1 MFDSSTWTQCL
12 SEFWYGDV
20 LPNMSE
26 QLQKPRLTFEELF
39 EALPDREELE
49 YQLDTD
55 NTPYRALPKSRFDT
69 PEHIIIFGDTL
80 RRLLLFRG
88 TRMALKRKGFQ
99 KDVKLIAN
107 STSEQCI
114 AALKSSAGQPGEVRN
129 ANMEALSN
137 NEKIALELRTALRQ
151 VLISTKDVPLTDGY
165 KRNLRHESHNLN
177 IAEGALA
184 VFATFNFAD
193 NYAPLLFQLVRG
205 GSDGSVEHIGE
216 DIVCS
221 LTDDAPNMPSL
232 QQMHQLIAQSPR
244 AQAKFFLLMDDIAD
258 IYFMGMD
265 SSFIGRHHVQRT
277 FHHRHL
283 EDQLAST
290 AIPSLGGYGVAELE
304 PFESQE
310 RGFQHGH
317 RKKYAIPKSQEAE
330 IIEQF
335 KKPDQSGLYK
345 LLEECKAALIS
356 CAETLQYEA
365 STLPAQ
371 QMGQSVPPEKF
382 TRKQQNHS
390 RLDGG
395 VELDGSRR
403 HLIEVTAPELPGH
416 HEIEKRRSQ
425 AEGRPAVS
433 MYSQASL
440 QGCHQTL
447 MPSYRLPQDLGVRRV
462 LDEVGMYEATGDT
475 TPNAFPPHW
484 AMDDDGKHVMGPSVC
499 ASVRGDGSV
508 AQPASCAD
516 IIQDAGQFALS
527 FARDFRALHQFNHD
541 HDCTHTCIKYVAKQC
556 KDAAQ
561 EALRKGKVVACRF
574 FFFHVLVFTY
584 AVTTLQGVGETIT
597 KRIRRRGKKLVE
609 SPYIAI
615 TNERNEFCKP
625 VLRRDTPFRSSST
638 DVGQNWGR
646 CNIDFQYMP
655 RTIDPSHFMEGSAV
669 QPAVL
674 QVNPKDAVAMY
685 GVRMQMPDAPM
696 LRRIFHTI
704 AAMFQAAYNCD
715 YYITKYH
722 CKPMAQ
728 LQNLFTNIALGL
740 RRLEAEEEAA
750 EPDAEK
756 PVNAAAE
763 RARKTT
769 LKIASAANR
778 SSWCS
783 CCEMATFIKTGA
795 LVRKT
800 HRPNAIFLSRP
811 MYLYQQCRRL
821 LQSTPEMLIE
831 AQMPVDDQA
840 RPVDVLC
847 FSRSQIHE
855 AGQPADHLADE
866 SDTYSAVPPVA
877 LESDAKNEDDKA
889 SNNSAEGEEKN
900 ILNDSG
906 LSEETDEDHVETE
919 SAVGPAPTDGAVQ
932 PGASTDDAV
941 PPGEDAHDFE
951 ESLDITAL
959 EATTSA
965 HDDWLHRGP
974 FLFDMDF
981 HTYMRFTIR
990 KPLPKEIK
998 VSQASS
1004 GGFIAQVFY
1013 PRARKCFI
1021 PGCFRR
1027 SLDLDLKIRKS
1038 GTSFLQ
1044 L

>member
-1 MFDSSTWTQCL
+1 
-12 SEFWYGDV
+12 
-20 LPNMSE
+20 
-26 QLQKPRLTFEELF
+26 
-39 EALPDREELE
+39 
-49 YQLDTD
+49 
-55 NTPYRALPKSRFDT
+55 
-69 PEHIIIFGDTL
+69 
-80 RRLLLFRG
+80 
-88 TRMALKRKGFQ
+88 
-99 KDVKLIAN
+99 
-107 STSEQCI
+107 
-114 AALKSSAGQPGEVRN
+114 
-129 ANMEALSN
+129 
-137 NEKIALELRTALRQ
+137 
-151 VLISTKDVPLTDGY
+151 
-165 KRNLRHESHNLN
+165 
-177 IAEGALA
+177 
-184 VFATFNFAD
+184 
-193 NYAPLLFQLVRG
+193 
-205 GSDGSVEHIGE
+205 
-216 DIVCS
+216 
-221 LTDDAPNMPSL
+221 
-232 QQMHQLIAQSPR
+232 
-244 AQAKFFLLMDDIAD
+244 MDDIAD

-277 FHHRHL
+277 FHHRHI

-371 QMGQSVPPEKF
+371 QMGQTVPPEKF

-696 LRRIFHTI
+696 LRRIFHTT

>member
-1 MFDSSTWTQCL
+1 
-12 SEFWYGDV
+12 
-20 LPNMSE
+20 
-26 QLQKPRLTFEELF
+26 
-39 EALPDREELE
+39 
-49 YQLDTD
+49 
-55 NTPYRALPKSRFDT
+55 
-69 PEHIIIFGDTL
+69 
-80 RRLLLFRG
+80 
-88 TRMALKRKGFQ
+88 MALKRKGFQ

-205 GSDGSVEHIGE
+205 GPDGSVEHIGE

-265 SSFIGRHHVQRT
+265 SSFIGRHHVQET
-277 FHHRHL
+277 FHHRHR

-317 RKKYAIPKSQEAE
+317 RKKYAIPKSKEGE

-335 KKPDQSGLYK
+335 KNPDQSGLYK

-371 QMGQSVPPEKF
+371 QMGQTVLPEKF

-395 VELDGSRR
+395 VELDGSKRD
-403 HLIEVTAPELPGH
+403 LIEVTAPELPGH
-416 HEIEKRRSQ
+416 HEIEKRRSHV
-425 AEGRPAVS
+425 EGRPAVS

-447 MPSYRLPQDLGVRRV
+447 MPSYRLPQDLGARKV
-462 LDEVGMYEATGDT
+462 LDEVGMYDATGDA

-484 AMDDDGKHVMGPSVC
+484 VMDDDAKHVMTPSVC
-499 ASVRGDGSV
+499 ASVRGDGSA

-584 AVTTLQGVGETIT
+584 VVTTLQGVGETIT
-597 KRIRRRGKKLVE
+597 KRIRRRGKKLVK

-646 CNIDFQYMP
+646 CNIDFQYMH
-655 RTIDPSHFMEGSAV
+655 RTIDPSHFMEGSAE

-696 LRRIFHTI
+696 LRRTFHTTV
-704 AAMFQAAYNCD
+704 AMFQAAFNCD

-750 EPDAEK
+750 ELDAEK

-800 HRPNAIFLSRP
+800 HRPTAIFLSRP
-811 MYLYQQCRRL
+811 MYLYQQCRRFL
-821 LQSTPEMLIE
+821 ESTPEMLIE

-840 RPVDVLC
+840 RHVDVLC

-855 AGQPADHLADE
+855 AGRHADHLADE

-919 SAVGPAPTDGAVQ
+919 SAVGPPPTDGVVQ

-981 HTYMRFTIR
+981 HTYMSFTIR

-1027 SLDLDLKIRKS
+1027 SLDLDLKIRKC
-1038 GTSFLQ
+1038 GISFLQ